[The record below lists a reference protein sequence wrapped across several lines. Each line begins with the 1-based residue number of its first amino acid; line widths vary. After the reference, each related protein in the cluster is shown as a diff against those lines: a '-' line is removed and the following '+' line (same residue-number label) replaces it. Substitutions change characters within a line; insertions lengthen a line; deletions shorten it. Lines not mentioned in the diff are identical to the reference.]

1 MDGNSEY
8 THLPDLAA
16 ATPAYGLFTAFAIVR
31 HVRRAQTRQGKPFW
45 ELRLSDRS
53 RTLAAKV
60 WSDHAR
66 AMAACES
73 LSVGDHVKVLFEVE
87 SYKGAPQLSLRGLRP
102 AQAGEPGYDGAALVA
117 EGEELVADLLCD
129 VLVFDIETVPATD
142 LRKAP
147 PTIAG
152 AVSKHAERNEWDE
165 GKVMSLSPWLGQC
178 VSLAV
183 GNGEQDPRTQDVTV
197 FVVAPPHAAPSP
209 PLQVANATVKT
220 NPHWIRVVTEV
231 ELLRA
236 FWALAGHAS
245 CVVSYNGRS
254 FDVPFLVGRSLIHE
268 VPVRVD
274 LISSKYSLRPHL
286 DLYQVL
292 GAGAGSW
299 GRGPASLDVV
309 CWALGLASPKEEMDG
324 SMVATTYAKGD
335 LASIALY
342 NAGDVRATTAVY
354 QRVRDGVLKW
364 RDDW

>member
-1 MDGNSEY
+1 
-8 THLPDLAA
+8 
-16 ATPAYGLFTAFAIVR
+16 
-31 HVRRAQTRQGKPFW
+31 
-45 ELRLSDRS
+45 
-53 RTLAAKV
+53 
-60 WSDHAR
+60 
-66 AMAACES
+66 
-73 LSVGDHVKVLFEVE
+73 VGD
-87 SYKGAPQLSLRGLRP
+87 
-102 AQAGEPGYDGAALVA
+102 
-117 EGEELVADLLCD
+117 
-129 VLVFDIETVPATD
+129 
-142 LRKAP
+142 
-147 PTIAG
+147 
-152 AVSKHAERNEWDE
+152 
-165 GKVMSLSPWLGQC
+165 
-178 VSLAV
+178 
-183 GNGEQDPRTQDVTV
+183 GEQDPRTQDVTV
-197 FVVAPPHAAPSP
+197 FVVPPPHAAPAP
-209 PLQVANATVKT
+209 PM
-220 NPHWIRVVTEV
+220 PHWIRVVTEV

-236 FWALAGHAS
+236 FWALSGHAS

>member
-1 MDGNSEY
+1 MDGNSEH

-102 AQAGEPGYDGAALVA
+102 AQAGEPGYDGATLVA

-183 GNGEQDPRTQDVTV
+183 GDGEQDPRTQDVTV
-197 FVVAPPHAAPSP
+197 FVVPPPHAAPAP
-209 PLQVANATVKT
+209 PM
-220 NPHWIRVVTEV
+220 PHWIRVVSEV

-292 GAGAGSW
+292 GAGAGAG